1 MGQQRFSLAK
11 RMKSFKYAFNGLKI
25 LLREEHNSRIHF
37 FVAICVVIAGFVLK
51 ISSTEWIAIVF
62 AIGLVISLEIINST
76 IESIADF
83 ISPEKHVQIKKI
95 KDLAAASV
103 LVCTMAAA
111 VIGFLVFT
119 PKILAYLGV

>member
-76 IESIADF
+76 IENIADF

>member
-1 MGQQRFSLAK
+1 MGLQRFSLAK

-76 IESIADF
+76 IENIADF

-119 PKILAYLGV
+119 PKILACLGV